1 MFDEILRKSNDLLDK
16 GEPFALAVVVRR
28 EAPISG
34 KIGDKAIIQAN
45 GKIAGWIG
53 GGCTQPVV
61 IKEAQNAIRDGK
73 PRLVRVTP
81 TSSKEPLEG
90 IVEYNMSCHSGG
102 TIDVYI
108 EPILPKIHLMILG
121 KSPVGQILAQLAKV
135 LNYRVSVFAHKV
147 DKNSFPS
154 VDSVSDTFHVTGQ
167 LNTLHTYL
175 VVSTQG
181 QDDEEALESAL
192 KLSPAYIAFI
202 ASSKKSQAVFS
213 FLKARGITENQLQ
226 RIKVPAGL
234 DIKAHLPEEIAVSI
248 LAEIIQIQ
256 NSAEPISKAANK
268 EKSTI
273 EEAIDSVCGMS
284 VNIEDAKHQTEYNGK
299 TYYFCCAG
307 CKQAFE
313 KSPEKYLKKAQES
326 ENGIDPVCGM
336 PVKPDTAKHMSEYK
350 GETFNFC
357 CAGCKDKFDKQPD
370 KYLSVTKA

>member
-1 MFDEILRKSNDLLDK
+1 MFDEILRKSNDLLNK

-34 KIGDKAIIQAN
+34 KTGDKAIIQAD

-81 TSSKEPLEG
+81 TSSKDPLEG
-90 IVEYNMSCHSGG
+90 IVEYNMTCHSGG
-102 TIDVYI
+102 SIDVYI
-108 EPILPKIHLMILG
+108 EPILPKIHLLILG

-135 LNYRVSVFAHKV
+135 LGYRVSVFAPEV
-147 DKNSFPS
+147 DKNSFAG
-154 VDSVSDTFHVTGQ
+154 VDSVSDTFDVTGQ
-167 LNTLHTYL
+167 FNTPHSYV

-192 KLSPAYIAFI
+192 KLSHAAISFV
-202 ASSKKSQAVFS
+202 ASSKKAKAVFS
-213 FLKARGITENQLQ
+213 FLKNRGIAEKQLQ

-248 LAEIIQIQ
+248 LAEIIQIR
-256 NSAEPISKAANK
+256 NSAAPNSKAVKK

-273 EEAIDSVCGMS
+273 EEAIDPVCGMS
-284 VNIEDAKHQTEYNGK
+284 VNLEKAKHQTEYDGK
-299 TYYFCCAG
+299 TYSFCCAG

-313 KSPEKYLKKAQES
+313 KSPEEYLKK
-326 ENGIDPVCGM
+326 
-336 PVKPDTAKHMSEYK
+336 VKS
-350 GETFNFC
+350 
-357 CAGCKDKFDKQPD
+357 
-370 KYLSVTKA
+370 

>member
-1 MFDEILRKSNDLLDK
+1 MFDEILRKSNDLLNK

-34 KIGDKAIIQAN
+34 KTGDKAIIQAD

-81 TSSKEPLEG
+81 TSSKDPLEG
-90 IVEYNMSCHSGG
+90 IVEYNMTCHSGG
-102 TIDVYI
+102 SIDVYI
-108 EPILPKIHLMILG
+108 EPILPKIHLLILG

-135 LNYRVSVFAHKV
+135 LDYHVSVFAPEVNK
-147 DKNSFPS
+147 DLFPS
-154 VDSVSDTFHVTGQ
+154 ADSVSDSFNVTGQ
-167 LNTLHTYL
+167 LNTPSTSV

-192 KLSPAYIAFI
+192 KLSQAAISFV
-202 ASSKKSQAVFS
+202 ASSKKAKAVFN
-213 FLKARGITENQLQ
+213 FLKTRGIAEKQLQ

-248 LAEIIQIQ
+248 LAEIIQIR
-256 NSAEPISKAANK
+256 NSAAPNSKAVKK
-268 EKSTI
+268 EKSPI
-273 EEAIDSVCGMS
+273 EEAIDPVCGMS
-284 VNIEDAKHQTEYNGK
+284 VNLEKAKHQTEYDGK
-299 TYYFCCAG
+299 TYSFCCAG

-313 KSPEKYLKKAQES
+313 KSPEEYLKKAHES

-336 PVKPDTAKHMSEYK
+336 SVKPDTARHMSEHK
-350 GETFNFC
+350 GETIYFC
-357 CAGCKDKFDKQPD
+357 CAGCKDKFDKQPE
-370 KYLSVTKA
+370 KYWPVPKV